1 MNRIKLPNV
10 CLVLADCYNY
20 GKAVDSLQKSMKQC
34 EFAAVKFLTDIPLE
48 IEGIEVV
55 QIPSIKSKEDYS
67 DFVVKELY
75 KYFDTD
81 YVLVTQHDAW
91 VLDGSVWGNY
101 FLNYDYIGAPWLYQH
116 GRNVGN
122 GGFSLRSK
130 KLQTILGT
138 DDLIDIC
145 HPEDQSICILYGDY
159 LKGKHGIKF
168 APEHVADRFAYELRE
183 PASKTFGFHGY
194 FHEPYKPTV
203 ILKRSGAIGD
213 IVILEPIMRHFY
225 MQGYNVVLDIP
236 ADCFALFEQ
245 HYFPIKHI
253 SQFDIGRIKPEKEI
267 NLDMAYEVKPCQNYQ
282 KSYFE
287 FCGIKDYTLTRP
299 ILWPLVDEVTKPFK
313 KYVVIHNDDRSTP
326 HRNILGVDWK
336 KVQKHLEAL
345 GYFVLQIGSGNNKCG
360 QHYNTFGKVG
370 VLKWLIAGCDFFI
383 GEDSAPAGI
392 AVAYNKPC
400 ILFFG
405 SVNPDYIHPDL
416 TNVEIIQSNCDK
428 AGCWHIV
435 GGTKGQDCAY
445 FGDEKH
451 LQCCK
456 TDYETVIDTIN
467 KFHQQ

>member
-1 MNRIKLPNV
+1 MRKKIDNV
-10 CLVLADCYNY
+10 TLILLDCYNY

-34 EFAAVKFLTDIPLE
+34 EFASVKFLTDIPLE

-91 VLDGSVWGNY
+91 VLDGNVWGNY
-101 FLNYDYIGAPWLYQH
+101 FLSYDYIGAPWLYQH

-213 IVILEPIMRHFY
+213 IIILEPVMRHFY
-225 MQGYNVVLDIP
+225 MQDYNM
-236 ADCFALFEQ
+236 ADEWTKIF
-245 HYFPIKHI
+245 
-253 SQFDIGRIKPEKEI
+253 KEL
-267 NLDMAYEVKPCQNYQ
+267 NL
-282 KSYFE
+282 
-287 FCGIKDYTLTRP
+287 
-299 ILWPLVDEVTKPFK
+299 
-313 KYVVIHNDDRSTP
+313 
-326 HRNILGVDWK
+326 
-336 KVQKHLEAL
+336 
-345 GYFVLQIGSGNNKCG
+345 LQ
-360 QHYNTFGKVG
+360 
-370 VLKWLIAGCDFFI
+370 
-383 GEDSAPAGI
+383 
-392 AVAYNKPC
+392 
-400 ILFFG
+400 
-405 SVNPDYIHPDL
+405 
-416 TNVEIIQSNCDK
+416 
-428 AGCWHIV
+428 
-435 GGTKGQDCAY
+435 
-445 FGDEKH
+445 
-451 LQCCK
+451 
-456 TDYETVIDTIN
+456 
-467 KFHQQ
+467 